1 MSPAPRSERVL
12 EVFQGALRPARARRP
27 VVMVAPTDDLASER
41 AVETAAEVAHL
52 LHGEV
57 LGVGRGSSAEHQEF
71 IDLLTGD
78 AAVRFEAA
86 LRNARTDGRW
96 RTVTDSPLAA
106 VQASAHEA
114 DLIVTSRT
122 DGSPSGRRFG
132 RIERLVCTT
141 GRPVL
146 VAGVDGAVR
155 FDHAV
160 VCWNDSPQARR
171 ATADALPL
179 LRRTRRTLV
188 LFVCQDGGAAQDT
201 PRAREVARG
210 FRERGVN
217 ASAIVR
223 TFGDEDLGEVLRDV
237 ARQEDA
243 DWVVAGA
250 YGRGPIWRTVTGSHT
265 EALLTA
271 LDRPLFLSR

>member
-1 MSPAPRSERVL
+1 VSPGPRPERVL
-12 EVFQGALRPARARRP
+12 EVFQSALRPARARGP

-57 LGVGRGSSAEHQEF
+57 LGVGRGASAEHEEL
-71 IDLLTGD
+71 IDALTED
-78 AAVRFEAA
+78 AACRFEAA

-96 RTVTDSPLAA
+96 RTASESPLAA
-106 VQASAHEA
+106 MQASAHEA

-122 DGSPSGRRFG
+122 DESPFGRRFG
-132 RIERLVCTT
+132 GIKHLVCTA

-146 VAGVDGAVR
+146 ITGGDRAVR
-155 FDHAV
+155 FDHALL
-160 VCWNDSPQARR
+160 CWNDSAQARR
-171 ATADALPL
+171 AAVDALPL
-179 LRRTRRTLV
+179 LRRVKRTLV
-188 LFVCQDGGAAQDT
+188 LLVCQDGGAAQVAQ
-201 PRAREVARG
+201 RAREVERG

-217 ASAIVR
+217 ARAVVRAFGDGDLAEIVR
-223 TFGDEDLGEVLRDV
+223 GV
-237 ARQEDA
+237 AQEEDA
-243 DWVVAGA
+243 DLVVAGA
-250 YGRGPIWRTVTGSHT
+250 YGRDPIWRTLTGSHT